1 MSLARQLA
9 ESTARFAERHFDTA
23 TLRRDKTG
31 AVETV
36 RAFVN
41 DDGSAWMQGPA
52 PRPYEGDV
60 LVQNGQSRVIT
71 EVSGWGATGQWRVST
86 GDAQPSA
93 PLLPAPAIT
102 VRRMGNLIRV
112 DFPDA
117 LTGDVGT
124 AQAFTADGQPASDEQ
139 STTFTLAD
147 KQVVLPGLSASW
159 QTVQAWFTRPP
170 MYDVSERARMGVPAA

>member
-1 MSLARQLA
+1 MSLARQLTEA
-9 ESTARFAERHFDTA
+9 TARIATRHFDTA

-102 VRRMGNLIRV
+102 VRR
-112 DFPDA
+112 
-117 LTGDVGT
+117 GDCLLYT
-124 AQAFTADGQPASDEQ
+124 SPSPRD
-139 STTFTLAD
+139 
-147 KQVVLPGLSASW
+147 
-159 QTVQAWFTRPP
+159 
-170 MYDVSERARMGVPAA
+170 